1 MATAQDIWQFYI
13 VFLQK
18 WILSALN
25 DLLSLYS
32 SVLPKQMTQNY
43 YKAVFQFK

>member
-1 MATAQDIWQFYI
+1 MATAQGIWQFYI

-25 DLLSLYS
+25 HLLLLHSLNRCLKINTKPFLS
-32 SVLPKQMTQNY
+32 S
-43 YKAVFQFK
+43 